1 MSFLF
6 ILWWEYCGQ
15 KNSGGLEKEEGGGGA
30 FDIVKLIYGSYTLPS
45 GYYIKW
51 NVKNVQR
58 YEGGEGGRGGDACLQ
73 IFERLIW
80 FRN

>member
-45 GYYIKW
+45 GYYIK
-51 NVKNVQR
+51 
-58 YEGGEGGRGGDACLQ
+58 RGGDACLQ